1 MKLRTSIETA
11 PRSRLIDRNGSE
23 DLAEAR
29 HLPLKNIP
37 ATCLQ

>member
-23 DLAEAR
+23 GLAEVR
-29 HLPLKNIP
+29 HLPLMSNV
-37 ATCLQ
+37 QHFYR